1 MLSLENSKASNI
13 VTCDEFSAE
22 KPKENTNLNFIR
34 KGNFNRLV
42 LARININ
49 LIRNKFEILMEQI
62 TDNIDIP
69 MISETKL

>member
-49 LIRNKFEILMEQI
+49 VIRNKFEILMQQI
-62 TDNIDIP
+62 TDNIDIL
-69 MISETKL
+69 MMSETKL